1 MAIALSGDPRFS
13 EINLYRIAQESLN
26 NVYKH
31 AGASNVL
38 VLLERRGAQI
48 QLVIEDDV
56 STGHRGRRRRLRFPR
71 CRATAGHGPHWDDG
85 ESRVGRRGHRGG
97 NGSRHGT
104 TVFVRV
110 PLPAVASIRAVNQ
123 TADAADSDP

>member
-1 MAIALSGDPRFS
+1 MSARLVSHGAPASTAPRLSCCRKQPGWRSHLSGDPRFS

-56 STGHRGRRRRLRFPR
+56 VGFDSSRPGDRR
-71 CRATAGHGPHWDDG
+71 AW
-85 ESRVGRRGHRGG
+85 
-97 NGSRHGT
+97 
-104 TVFVRV
+104 
-110 PLPAVASIRAVNQ
+110 ASLG
-123 TADAADSDP
+123 